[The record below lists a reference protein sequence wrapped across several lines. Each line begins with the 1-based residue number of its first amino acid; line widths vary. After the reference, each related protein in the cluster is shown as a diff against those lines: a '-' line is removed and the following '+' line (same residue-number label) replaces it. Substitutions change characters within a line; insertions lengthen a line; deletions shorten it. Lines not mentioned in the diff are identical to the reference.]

1 MKSKLQRTDDCQLG
15 PNQFEVFVSHLG
27 DSIQQAIVYMD
38 LELYGEARIGDID
51 MSIISIDM
59 EVKTKGQ
66 KT

>member
-1 MKSKLQRTDDCQLG
+1 M
-15 PNQFEVFVSHLG
+15 SHLG

-38 LELYGEARIGDID
+38 LEFYGEARIGDID
-51 MSIISIDM
+51 MSVISIDM